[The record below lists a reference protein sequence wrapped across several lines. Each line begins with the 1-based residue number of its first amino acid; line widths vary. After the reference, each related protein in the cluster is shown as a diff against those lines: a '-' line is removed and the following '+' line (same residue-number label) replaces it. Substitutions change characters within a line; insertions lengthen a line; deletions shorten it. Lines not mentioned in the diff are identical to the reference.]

1 MDHFGY
7 LYLISFF
14 CYVVLFVHCQPCDS
28 LRGNFGPLGSL
39 CGVFLCFIT
48 FPYGVLGQAW
58 QLNVSIPA
66 FLSTLNIHAVLQEP
80 SSRAHTKSGSFIQ
93 SKASNL
99 FHLMKNN
106 CTCPDNYINI
116 IIPDNYIN
124 IIIENVSYCQLQLCF
139 LVSMNT
145 NYFTNIK
152 RSTQ

>member
-1 MDHFGY
+1 MLSCLFIASLVIACGETVD
-7 LYLISFF
+7 LLD
-14 CYVVLFVHCQPCDS
+14 LFVV
-28 LRGNFGPLGSL
+28 F
-39 CGVFLCFIT
+39 FLCFIT

-99 FHLMKNN
+99 FHLLLKNN
-106 CTCPDNYINI
+106 CTRPDNHINI

-145 NYFTNIK
+145 NYFTNIQ